1 MSDAQ
6 REVDL
11 RRAISHNQYTKLE
24 LTWHGIA
31 LHLLHEDFQ
40 GETLE
45 RLLKRDFRGEALQ
58 RRLRGG
64 KNKYQRPADS
74 GARAFA
80 GGPVT
85 LSRPSSNSTRRNQIL
100 IRSSYVVEIC
110 D

>member
-45 RLLKRDFRGEALQ
+45 RLLKRDFRGEASEE
-58 RRLRGG
+58 RLC
-64 KNKYQRPADS
+64 KDDS
-74 GARAFA
+74 VAAKTNTNDPPIAVPGH
-80 GGPVT
+80 
-85 LSRPSSNSTRRNQIL
+85 SR
-100 IRSSYVVEIC
+100 VVQ
-110 D
+110 